1 MRKVLPMKKKGG
13 GGEGGGGKEYNFTIK
28 TLLFVFVRIV
38 MKSIFHLHFI
48 KGTNVPPTSGGN
60 A

>member
-1 MRKVLPMKKKGG
+1 MRKVLPMKKK
-13 GGEGGGGKEYNFTIK
+13 GGGGKEYNFTIK

>member
-1 MRKVLPMKKKGG
+1 MKKKGG

-28 TLLFVFVRIV
+28 TLLFVFARIV

-48 KGTNVPPTSGGN
+48 KGTNVHPTSEGN